1 MHYRELGSTGVR
13 VGEIGMGCNRLGEGG
28 ESNKYWVDLVHR
40 AIDLGAN
47 LFDTAEAYSWGQSEN
62 ILGQA
67 VGNRDDVMIASKMS
81 RIRSTNERE
90 FSAARMQET
99 VEGSLRRL
107 KRDCI
112 DIYQLH
118 SPKRQ
123 DLEQFDWAEGLS
135 RLKTQGKIRFSG
147 IAVNTPADAAWLMQ
161 HYPVDIL
168 QITYNVF
175 VTQAEKEIFDLA
187 SETGAGLLCRMPL
200 AQGILTG
207 KFPIGQKVSEGHRAG
222 RAGKNLERRIEMA
235 QDLRHIAAAYPG
247 GLTRLALHF
256 SLAHQTVSCIIP
268 GARNKAQLEENI
280 SAANDDALCP
290 EVREQ
295 IEQIRRKWD
304 RDPINFM
311 LIAKKWFRRLI
322 PS

>member
-1 MHYRELGSTGVR
+1 M
-13 VGEIGMGCNRLGEGG
+13 
-28 ESNKYWVDLVHR
+28 
-40 AIDLGAN
+40 
-47 LFDTAEAYSWGQSEN
+47 
-62 ILGQA
+62 
-67 VGNRDDVMIASKMS
+67 GNRDDVIIASKMS
-81 RIRSTNERE
+81 RIRSTNEHE

-161 HYPVDIL
+161 HYAVDIL

-187 SETGAGLLCRMPL
+187 STTGAGLLCRMPL

-207 KFPIGQKVSEGHRAG
+207 KFPIGQKVPEGHRAG
-222 RAGKNLERRIEMA
+222 RSGKNLERRIEMA

-280 SAANDDALCP
+280 SAANGNALCP

-295 IEQIRRKWD
+295 IKQIRRNWD
-304 RDPINFM
+304 RDPINLM
-311 LIAKKWFRRLI
+311 LIAKKWFRCLI
-322 PS
+322 PSSLKLRNQATQHR

>member
-1 MHYRELGSTGVR
+1 MNYRELGSTGVR

-28 ESNKYWVDLVHR
+28 ESNQYWVNLVHR

-47 LFDTAEAYSWGQSEN
+47 LFDTAEAYGWGQSES

-67 VGNRDDVMIASKMS
+67 VGNRDDVIIASKMS

-123 DLEQFDWAEGLS
+123 DLEQFDWAEGMS

-161 HYPVDIL
+161 DNFMDIL

-175 VTQAEKEIFDLA
+175 VPQAEKEIFDLA
-187 SETGAGLLCRMPL
+187 SKTSCGLLCRLPL

-207 KFPIGQKVSEGHRAG
+207 KFPIGQKVPAGHRAC
-222 RAGKNLERRIEMA
+222 RAGKIMERRIEMA
-235 QDLRHIAAAYPG
+235 EDLRHIAAAYPG

-256 SLAHQTVSCIIP
+256 SLAPHAVSCIIP
-268 GARNKAQLEENI
+268 GARNKAQQHWCCERQY
-280 SAANDDALCP
+280 AA
-290 EVREQ
+290 
-295 IEQIRRKWD
+295 I
-304 RDPINFM
+304 
-311 LIAKKWFRRLI
+311 
-322 PS
+322 